1 VLGLATVGL
10 LLFAV
15 CSSSFDFPPLVSL
28 AQSLKVFLSGMQA
41 YVAIRLIDIPWPPI
55 VLDMFDFTRFFTFSF
70 DVIRPECTVDY
81 TPHTK
86 LIFVL
91 IGPFA
96 CAFLIIMM
104 ALMYT
109 GFKCMRIS
117 RLLRADGVK
126 RLLSWSFWQ
135 TAVSVAKCLLTS
147 SMCLKFSKTAMMRDG
162 ALWNALNPALAQRSD
177 TVVLRQKTRRGTVL
191 QQHHDNYNEGGSF
204 KASAIPEDWVLMQA
218 AVAELDV
225 GNEFARSA
233 KRFRL
238 LLASALSIFIFTFQG
253 SIEAALSSFDCKDVN
268 GLLFLRSNPKVR
280 CTPEDTMYARM
291 IAITIAGLAIYCI
304 MLPVLTIITL
314 RSSWCREVYI
324 HDSMAY
330 SQIFGFLTSLYTK
343 ACSLWELVACARKVV
358 FVAIPILISKKSL
371 IQSVSMFLWLIFYT
385 FMIFRLQPMAGAHLN
400 QVEVLSC
407 LSVIAGSFSSIF
419 FVIEYE
425 GEQVLTGASRDLAG
439 MLLVLVCSCC
449 ALFSLRIMRRDYS
462 SMLLNLNKR

>member
-1 VLGLATVGL
+1 
-10 LLFAV
+10 
-15 CSSSFDFPPLVSL
+15 
-28 AQSLKVFLSGMQA
+28 MQA
-41 YVAIRLIDIPWPPI
+41 YVSIRLIDIPWPPI

-81 TPHTK
+81 SPQTK

-104 ALMYT
+104 VLMYT
-109 GFKCMRIS
+109 GFKCMRIT

-177 TVVLRQKTRRGTVL
+177 TVVLRQKTRRRTVL
-191 QQHHDNYNEGGSF
+191 QQHHDNFNEGGSF

-218 AVAELDV
+218 AVADLRVE
-225 GNEFARSA
+225 NEFARSS

-253 SIEAALSSFDCKDVN
+253 SIEAALSTFDCKDVN

-280 CTPEDTMYARM
+280 CTLEDGMYVRM
-291 IAITIAGLAIYCI
+291 IATTVAGMVIYCI
-304 MLPVLTIITL
+304 LLPVVTIITL
-314 RSSWCREVYI
+314 RSRWCRDVYI

-358 FVAIPILISKKSL
+358 FVAIPILISKESL
-371 IQSVSMFLWLIFYT
+371 VQSVSMFLWLIFYT
-385 FMIFRLQPMAGAHLN
+385 FVIIRMQPMASSHLN
-400 QVEVLSC
+400 QLEVLSC
-407 LSVIAGSFSSIF
+407 VSVIVGSFSSIF
-419 FVIEYE
+419 FVIEYK
-425 GEQVLTGASRDLAG
+425 GEQVLSGASRDLTG
-439 MLLVLVCSCC
+439 LLLVLVCSVC
-449 ALFSLRIMRRDYS
+449 ALFSLRLMRQDYS
-462 SMLLNLNKR
+462 SLLDFQTHKHIPH